1 MVCSQEAELWQAVC
15 PLLLLQTAE
24 LLENSMI
31 TEMTGTEMPALTP
44 WCTSAGYWH
53 FVALTPSQT

>member
-31 TEMTGTEMPALTP
+31 TEMMGTEMPALTP
-44 WCTSAGYWH
+44 
-53 FVALTPSQT
+53 